1 MRTESA
7 LPSLRFSEYPD
18 HAVVLEVREVERG
31 SRVVETVCPR
41 DWTSAQAEAWL
52 DWADATPHD
61 LPQMTLAPVPAD
73 EALNGAISAYASR
86 LMNWGHALGYFSD
99 VPQAYE
105 FQRELTVTLL
115 GGLAAPA
122 LSLKDGHRRHP
133 LAGDRLPDAPEPR
146 YAALEDYACTRE
158 LQDLLVAA
166 RSEEIARSTRDQLHA
181 ALSDISAAIART
193 EGEHRASLQAN
204 PALARAALKAR
215 RLGASD
221 ALIRLAIQSSQNLTE
236 DSALPDWSRQ
246 VVHAD
251 APLSGAKIITAA
263 RDLIAAGDPSGRLAA
278 QTMLES
284 GRLWIAFDPADAE
297 ALDNAFI
304 APRAAINAWAFQ
316 TGNGFDVEGFTAC
329 TALWTVAL
337 DIETAIAYAATPEA
351 DERLRRLR
359 PLGLTVAGL
368 SELLTAKGF
377 VADEGLDVAASLMA
391 LLDAQS
397 RLTSAQLARTL
408 GAFEGFAADKDA
420 LVSHLSQTLYRLSP
434 LKAADLKAHSLTAL
448 QDALRAA
455 KTTGLRNVQTTAL
468 FEDADLSLRLGVTLG
483 DTPLARL
490 TGYLETEDGTPVDI
504 LHPAVHA
511 SLKAGEIDIVRRHL
525 LGARTLHD
533 APHIHAQALKAKGL
547 SDFEVSHLETA
558 LITATRLEDVFSASV
573 LDADF
578 IKDVWGLSDDDLNAP
593 TFNLLSVMGFSDG
606 DIAAAQAYVF
616 GHADL
621 SGCGDLDEATRA
633 RLTLANLKTRM
644 ALRQRLEAFASA
656 PSVAPVSLDW
666 DQAAPEAL
674 KIMAKMAGNG
684 LRAIGLNRRAAPQ
697 SLTLDIPEYEE
708 ARRPVESPREA
719 PTVQKVIEKII
730 ERERSRQ
737 KLPDRR
743 KGYIQKASVGGHKVY
758 IHTGEYEDGALGE
771 IFIDMH
777 KEGAA
782 FRSLMNNFAISVSI
796 GLQYG
801 VPLDEFVDAFV
812 FTRFEPAGPV
822 SGNDS
827 IKSATSILDY
837 IFRELAI
844 SYLNRDDLSNA
855 DPDALNADGL
865 GQGHGLGQNLG
876 QLQSENEGIAASHL
890 ISKGFMR
897 GQPDN
902 LVVVPFAKKKTDDTS
917 GPSSEAQ

>member
-1 MRTESA
+1 MRTDSVFA
-7 LPSLRFSEYPD
+7 ALRFRD
-18 HAVVLEVREVERG
+18 HAAYAVSLEYREIERG
-31 SRVVETVCPR
+31 SRVVETLCPR
-41 DWTSAQAEAWL
+41 DWTNAQAEAWL
-52 DWADATPHD
+52 DWADAAPQD

-73 EALNGAISAYASR
+73 EALNGAISVYASR

-99 VPQAYE
+99 AAFAYE
-105 FQRELTVTLL
+105 FQSEIVATLL
-115 GGLAAPA
+115 SGLAAPA
-122 LSLKDGHRRHP
+122 LALKDGHRRHP
-133 LAGDRLPDAPEPR
+133 MAGDRVPDAPEPR
-146 YAALEDYACTRE
+146 YSALDDHACTRE

-193 EGEHRASLQAN
+193 EGEHRASLQGN

-215 RLGASD
+215 KLGASD

-246 VVHAD
+246 VVHTD
-251 APLSGAKIITAA
+251 APLSGAKIITAS

-284 GRLWIAFDPADAE
+284 GRLWIAFDPRDAE

-304 APRAAINAWAFQ
+304 APRAAINAWAFWRD
-316 TGNGFDVEGFTAC
+316 GAFDAEGFAAC

-368 SELLTAKGF
+368 AELLIAKGLG
-377 VADEGLDVAASLMA
+377 AEDGLDFAASVMA
-391 LLDAQS
+391 LCDAQS
-397 RLTSAQLARTL
+397 LRTSAQLAKTL
-408 GAFEGFAADKDA
+408 GTFSGFAADKDA
-420 LVSHLSQTLYRLSP
+420 IVSSLGQKLYRLSP
-434 LKAADLKAHSLTAL
+434 LKSADLKAHSLTAL
-448 QDALRAA
+448 QEALKAA
-455 KTTGLRNVQTTAL
+455 KTTGLRNAQTTAL
-468 FEDADLSLRLGVTLG
+468 FDDAELSLRLGVTLG
-483 DTPLARL
+483 DTPLPRL
-490 TGYLETEDGTPVDI
+490 TGYLETEDGVPVQV

-511 SLKAGEIDIVRRHL
+511 ALSKDEIDTVRRHL
-525 LGARTLHD
+525 LGARTLAD
-533 APHIHAQALKAKGL
+533 APYIHAQALKTKGL
-547 SDFEVSHLETA
+547 SDFEISHLEAA

-573 LDADF
+573 LDTDF

-593 TFNLLSVMGFSDG
+593 TFNLLSVMGFSEPE
-606 DIAAAQAYVF
+606 IAAAQGWLF
-616 GHADL
+616 GHADIT
-621 SGCGDLDEATRA
+621 GCDGLDEATMA
-633 RLTLANLKTRM
+633 RLAPPTIKMQM
-644 ALRQRLEAFASA
+644 ALRQRLEAFAAA
-656 PSVAPVSLDW
+656 PSAAPVVLNW
-666 DQAAPEAL
+666 DQTTGEAL
-674 KIMAKMAGNG
+674 KIMAKMAGND
-684 LRAIGLNRRAAPQ
+684 LRAIGLTRRAAPE
-697 SLTLDIPEYEE
+697 SLTLDIPEFEE
-708 ARRPVESPREA
+708 ARRPVEAPREA
-719 PTVQKVIEKII
+719 PTAQKVIEKII

-865 GQGHGLGQNLG
+865 GQGHGLS
-876 QLQSENEGIAASHL
+876 QLQGENEGIAASQL

-902 LVVVPFAKKKTDDTS
+902 LVVVPFAKKPVRDDNS
-917 GPSSEAQ
+917 DPSKAGGE